1 MKKYKNATELAAEM
15 KVDPKV
21 IEATFNTYNDAA

>member
-1 MKKYKNATELAAEM
+1 MKKFKNGAELAAEM

-21 IEATFNTYNDAA
+21 IEATFN